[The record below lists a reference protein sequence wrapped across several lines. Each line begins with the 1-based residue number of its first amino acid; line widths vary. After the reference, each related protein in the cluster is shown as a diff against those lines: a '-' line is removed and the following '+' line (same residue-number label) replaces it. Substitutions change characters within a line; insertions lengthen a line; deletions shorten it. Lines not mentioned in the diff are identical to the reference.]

1 MSGETQ
7 FFVQPAETR
16 VGRIALVTIDNGEDY
31 TKPSTFGRA
40 AFESLWRALERLEGE
55 EWAGLVLTGKRHL
68 GRKETAWH
76 CANCEHAEAVAS
88 SQ

>member
-1 MSGETQ
+1 MSYETK

-40 AFESLWRALERLEGE
+40 AFESLQQAL
-55 EWAGLVLTGKRHL
+55 
-68 GRKETAWH
+68 
-76 CANCEHAEAVAS
+76 
-88 SQ
+88 